1 VDKDPYE
8 ILGVQQSDSAED
20 IQKAYRRLAKKL
32 HPDLNPGNRE
42 SEEQFKKVASA
53 YDLLSDLEKRA
64 RFDRGEIDGSG
75 AERPQHEFYRDY
87 AGAGPEYHP
96 YATDSGYA
104 DIMDSDEIL
113 SNLFRGAR
121 TRGRVDGR
129 NIQYKLTV
137 EFLAAVTGATSRVIL
152 PDGSALDVV
161 VPAGTR
167 DGQILRLRGKGEPG
181 IGGGGSG
188 DALVEIEVKPHRFF
202 TRDGDDIHLDLPVSL
217 TEAVL
222 GAEVRVPTTTGA
234 VIVKVPKG
242 VNTDRVLR
250 LKGKGVVRPDGSRGD
265 QNVSLKVVLPEKVD
279 PDLEAFAMNW
289 TAGKAENPRSGMEG

>member
-8 ILGVQQSDSAED
+8 ILGVQRSDSGED

-53 YDLLSDLEKRA
+53 YDFLSDPEKRA
-64 RFDRGEIDGSG
+64 RFDRGEIDASG

-87 AGAGPEYHP
+87 AGAGAEYHP

-104 DIMDSDEIL
+104 DMMDSDEIL
-113 SNLFRGAR
+113 SKLFR
-121 TRGRVDGR
+121 DGR
-129 NIQYKLTV
+129 AHVHADGRDVQYKLPV
-137 EFLAAVTGATSRVIL
+137 EFLAAVNGATSRVIL

-167 DGQILRLRGKGEPG
+167 DRQILRLRGKGAPG
-181 IGGGGSG
+181 LGGGKPG
-188 DALVEIEVKPHRFF
+188 DALVEIEVKPHSFF
-202 TRDGDDIHLDLPVSL
+202 TREGDDIRLTLPVSL

-222 GAEVRVPTTTGA
+222 GAEVRVPTTTGT
-234 VIVKVPKG
+234 VSMRVPKG
-242 VNTDRVLR
+242 VNTGGVLR
-250 LKGKGVVRPDGSRGD
+250 LKGKGIVRPDGSRGEQYVD
-265 QNVSLKVVLPEKVD
+265 LKVVLPEKID
-279 PDLEAFAMNW
+279 PELEAFVTNW
-289 TAGKAENPRSGMEG
+289 NAGKAQNPRAGMEG

>member
-8 ILGVQQSDSAED
+8 ILGVQRSDSGED

-53 YDLLSDLEKRA
+53 YDLLSDPEKRA
-64 RFDRGEIDGSG
+64 RFDRGEIDASG

-87 AGAGPEYHP
+87 AGASAEYHP

-104 DIMDSDEIL
+104 DMMDSDEIL

-121 TRGRVDGR
+121 THVHADGR
-129 NIQYKLTV
+129 DVQYKLPV
-137 EFLAAVTGATSRVIL
+137 EFLAAANGATSRVIL

-167 DGQILRLRGKGEPG
+167 DRQILRLRGKGAPSL
-181 IGGGGSG
+181 GGGKPG
-188 DALVEIEVKPHRFF
+188 DALVEIEVKPHRGID
-202 TRDGDDIHLDLPVSL
+202 TL
-217 TEAVL
+217 TSGSKEA
-222 GAEVRVPTTTGA
+222 
-234 VIVKVPKG
+234 
-242 VNTDRVLR
+242 
-250 LKGKGVVRPDGSRGD
+250 
-265 QNVSLKVVLPEKVD
+265 
-279 PDLEAFAMNW
+279 
-289 TAGKAENPRSGMEG
+289 

>member
-8 ILGVQQSDSAED
+8 ILGVQRSDSGED

-53 YDLLSDLEKRA
+53 YDLLSDPEKRV
-64 RFDRGEIDGSG
+64 RFDRGEIDASG

-87 AGAGPEYHP
+87 AGAAAEYHP

-104 DIMDSDEIL
+104 DMMDSDEIL

-121 TRGRVDGR
+121 AHVHADGR
-129 NIQYKLTV
+129 DVQYKLPV
-137 EFLAAVTGATSRVIL
+137 EFLAAVNGATSRVIL

-167 DGQILRLRGKGEPG
+167 DRQILRLRGKGAPG
-181 IGGGGSG
+181 LGGGKPG

-202 TRDGDDIHLDLPVSL
+202 TREGDDIRLTLPVSL

-222 GAEVRVPTTTGA
+222 GAEVRVPTTTGT
-234 VIVKVPKG
+234 VIMRVPKG
-242 VNTDRVLR
+242 VNTGGVLR
-250 LKGKGVVRPDGSRGD
+250 LKGKGIVRPDGSRGEQYFD
-265 QNVSLKVVLPEKVD
+265 LKVVLPEKID
-279 PDLEAFAMNW
+279 PELEAFVTNW
-289 TAGKAENPRSGMEG
+289 NAGKAENPRAGMEG

>member
-8 ILGVQQSDSAED
+8 ILGVQRSDSGED
-20 IQKAYRRLAKKL
+20 IQKAYRRIAKKL

-53 YDLLSDLEKRA
+53 YDLLSDPEKRA
-64 RFDRGEIDGSG
+64 RFDRGEIDASG
-75 AERPQHEFYRDY
+75 TERPQHEFYRDY
-87 AGAGPEYHP
+87 AGAGVEYHP

-104 DIMDSDEIL
+104 DMMDSDEIL
-113 SNLFRGAR
+113 WNLFRGAR
-121 TRGRVDGR
+121 THVHADGR
-129 NIQYKLTV
+129 DVQYKLPV
-137 EFLAAVTGATSRVIL
+137 EFLAAMNGATSRVIL

-167 DGQILRLRGKGEPG
+167 DRQILRLRGKGAPG
-181 IGGGGSG
+181 LGSGKPG

-202 TRDGDDIHLDLPVSL
+202 TREGDDIYLTLPVSL

-234 VIVKVPKG
+234 VSMRVPKG
-242 VNTDRVLR
+242 VNTGRVLR
-250 LKGKGVVRPDGSRGD
+250 LKGKGVVRPDGSRGEQYVD
-265 QNVSLKVVLPEKVD
+265 LKVVLPEKID
-279 PDLEAFAMNW
+279 PELEAFVTNW
-289 TAGKAENPRSGMEG
+289 NAGKAQNPRAGMEG

>member
-1 VDKDPYE
+1 MDKNPYE
-8 ILGVQQSDSAED
+8 TLGVQRSDSAED

-53 YDLLSDLEKRA
+53 YDLLSDPEKRA
-64 RFDRGEIDGSG
+64 RFDRGEIDASG

-87 AGAGPEYHP
+87 AGAGPEHHP

-129 NIQYKLTV
+129 NVQYKLTV
-137 EFLAAVTGATSRVIL
+137 EFLSAVNGATSRVIL
-152 PDGSALDVV
+152 PDGSTLDVV

-181 IGGGGSG
+181 IGAGEPG

-202 TRDGDDIHLDLPVSL
+202 VRDGDDIDLDLPISL

-242 VNTDRVLR
+242 VNTGRVLR

-265 QNVSLKVVLPEKVD
+265 QNVSLKVVLPEKID

>member
-1 VDKDPYE
+1 MDKDPYE
-8 ILGVQQSDSAED
+8 ILGVQRSDSGED

-53 YDLLSDLEKRA
+53 YDLLSDPEKRA
-64 RFDRGEIDGSG
+64 RFDRGEIDASG

-87 AGAGPEYHP
+87 AGAGAEYHP

-104 DIMDSDEIL
+104 DMMDSDEIL

-121 TRGRVDGR
+121 AHVHADGR
-129 NIQYKLTV
+129 DVQYKLRV
-137 EFLAAVTGATSRVIL
+137 EFLAAVNGATSRVIL

-167 DGQILRLRGKGEPG
+167 DRQILRLRGKGVPG
-181 IGGGGSG
+181 LGGGKPG
-188 DALVEIEVKPHRFF
+188 DALVEIEVKPHSFF
-202 TRDGDDIHLDLPVSL
+202 TREGDDIRLTLPVSL

-222 GAEVRVPTTTGA
+222 GAEVRVPTTTGT
-234 VIVKVPKG
+234 VSMRVPKG
-242 VNTDRVLR
+242 VNTGGVLR
-250 LKGKGVVRPDGSRGD
+250 LKGKGIVRPDGSRGEQYVD
-265 QNVSLKVVLPEKVD
+265 LKVVLPEKID
-279 PDLEAFAMNW
+279 SELEAFVTNW
-289 TAGKAENPRSGMEG
+289 NAGKAQNPRAGMEG

>member
-1 VDKDPYE
+1 MTKDPYE
-8 ILGVQQSDSAED
+8 ILGVQRSDSAAN
-20 IQKAYRRLAKKL
+20 IQKAYRKLAKKL

-42 SEEQFKKVASA
+42 AEEEFKKVASA
-53 YDLLSDLEKRA
+53 YDLLSDPEKRA
-64 RFDRGEIDGSG
+64 RFDSGEIDASG
-75 AERPQHEFYRDY
+75 AERPQHQFYRDY
-87 AGAGPEYHP
+87 ARAGADYHP

-104 DIMDSDEIL
+104 DMMDDEIL

-121 TRGRVDGR
+121 TRVHADGR
-129 NIQYKLTV
+129 DVQYKLPV
-137 EFLAAVTGATSRVIL
+137 EFLAAANGATSRVML
-152 PDGSALDVV
+152 PDGTALDVT

-181 IGGGGSG
+181 LGGGKPG

-202 TRDGDDIHLDLPVSL
+202 RREGDDIHLDLPVSL

-234 VIVKVPKG
+234 VSMRVPKG
-242 VNTDRVLR
+242 ANTGRVLR

-265 QNVSLKVVLPEKVD
+265 QYVNLKVVLPEKID
-279 PDLEAFAMNW
+279 PELEAFAMNW

>member
-1 VDKDPYE
+1 VDKDHYE
-8 ILGVQQSDSAED
+8 ILGVQRSDSAED

-32 HPDLNPGNRE
+32 HPDLNPGNRQ

-53 YDLLSDLEKRA
+53 YDLLSDPEKRA
-64 RFDRGEIDGSG
+64 RFDRGEIDASG
-75 AERPQHEFYRDY
+75 AERPQYQFYRDY
-87 AGAGPEYHP
+87 AGAGQEYHP

-104 DIMDSDEIL
+104 DMMDSNEIL

-129 NIQYKLTV
+129 DVQYKLPV
-137 EFLAAVTGATSRVIL
+137 EFLSAVNGATSRLIL

-181 IGGGGSG
+181 RTGGESG

-202 TRDGDDIHLDLPVSL
+202 TREGDDIYLDLPVSL

-234 VIVKVPKG
+234 VNMRVPKG
-242 VNTDRVLR
+242 ANTRRVLR
-250 LKGKGVVRPDGSRGD
+250 LKGKGVVRPDGSQGD
-265 QNVSLKVVLPEKVD
+265 QFVDLKVVLPEKID
-279 PDLEAFAMNW
+279 PELETFAMNW
-289 TAGKAENPRSGMEG
+289 TAGKAENPRLGMEE

>member
-1 VDKDPYE
+1 MDKNPYE
-8 ILGVQQSDSAED
+8 LLGVQRNDSAED

-53 YDLLSDLEKRA
+53 YDLLSDPEKRA
-64 RFDRGEIDGSG
+64 RFDRGEIDASG
-75 AERPQHEFYRDY
+75 AERPRHEFYRDY
-87 AGAGPEYHP
+87 AGAGPDNPP

-113 SNLFRGAR
+113 SDLFRGAR
-121 TRGRVDGR
+121 TRGRVNGR
-129 NIQYKLTV
+129 NVQYKLTV
-137 EFLAAVTGATSRVIL
+137 EFLSAVNGATSRVIL

-167 DGQILRLRGKGEPG
+167 NGQILRLRGKGEPG
-181 IGGGGSG
+181 IGGGESG

-202 TRDGDDIHLDLPVSL
+202 VRDGDDIDLDLPISL

-234 VIVKVPKG
+234 VMVKVPKG
-242 VNTDRVLR
+242 VNTGRVLR

-265 QNVSLKVVLPEKVD
+265 QNVSLKVVLPEKID
-279 PDLEAFAMNW
+279 PELEAFAMNW

>member
-8 ILGVQQSDSAED
+8 ILGVQRSDSGED

-53 YDLLSDLEKRA
+53 YDLLSDPEKRV
-64 RFDRGEIDGSG
+64 RFDRGEIDASG

-87 AGAGPEYHP
+87 AGAGAEYHP

-104 DIMDSDEIL
+104 DMMDSDEIL

-121 TRGRVDGR
+121 AHVHADGR
-129 NIQYKLTV
+129 DVQYKLPV
-137 EFLAAVTGATSRVIL
+137 EFLAAVNGATSRVIL

-167 DGQILRLRGKGEPG
+167 DRQILRLRGKGAPG
-181 IGGGGSG
+181 LGDGKPG

-202 TRDGDDIHLDLPVSL
+202 TREGDDIRLTLPVSL

-222 GAEVRVPTTTGA
+222 GAEVRVPTTTGT
-234 VIVKVPKG
+234 VIMRVPKG
-242 VNTDRVLR
+242 VNTGGVLR
-250 LKGKGVVRPDGSRGD
+250 LKGKGIVRPDGSRGEQYVD
-265 QNVSLKVVLPEKVD
+265 LKVVLPEKID
-279 PDLEAFAMNW
+279 PELEAFVTNW
-289 TAGKAENPRSGMEG
+289 NAGKAENPRAGMEG